1 MEQKTVKEFLR
12 GTRNNYVVVI
22 SRDTNDNVVFDGTYA
37 QLKATRKDLLNEKVT
52 SWDAVPMADGTT
64 EIGIMI

>member
-1 MEQKTVKEFLR
+1 MNNQTVKEFLK
-12 GTRNNYVVVI
+12 GTKNNYLVSI
-22 SRDTNDNVVFDGTYA
+22 SSGTNENIVFQGTYA
-37 QLKATRKDLLNEKVT
+37 ELKDRKDLLCGIVT